1 MKRALVIGDHAFTI
15 RRLLD
20 AGYYVIA
27 MSERQPVEFPLP
39 IKPEYRA
46 DVPSPIKPEYLPPI
60 AHENLRWHC
69 LDVTD
74 DRYLYGIANAL
85 EGAPVDVAVYLAG
98 PEDFAAV
105 RDASGHLWGYAC
117 VGPAEVSMLLKGLEA
132 EIQMGGASRG

>member
-1 MKRALVIGDHAFTI
+1 MKRALVIGDQPFVI

-20 AGYYVIA
+20 AGYCVIA

-60 AHENLRWHC
+60 VHENLRWHC

-74 DRYLYGIANAL
+74 DRYLHGIENAL
-85 EGAPVDVAVYLAG
+85 EGVPVDVMVYLAD
-98 PEDFAAV
+98 PEHFAAV

-117 VGPAEVSMLLKGLEA
+117 VNAAEVAMLLKGLEV